1 LAGTYAGISHIGVIH
16 RCGASYLPKPTLEL
30 FNIMIRIN
38 LSVVF
43 FLWASILSA
52 QEKSNYQNIR
62 LERIPS
68 GKIFLP
74 KLVDGTGKMK
84 VVLDKINKSILNEFD
99 ITSYEETAE
108 RPWDEIEMDLEVG
121 NDILLISIRATLD
134 GSVTGFGQPVSESLY
149 FDLTNGD
156 RLKEPAF
163 ISPLSYFST
172 DGYLQFLKDYDI
184 LEDYN
189 IAAKEAIE
197 CTEGTIP
204 MCHLHQLEFSFHGN
218 NVAVFMDRYECYPRW
233 GYACQFTAGAELKLN
248 DFLNYLNRE
257 TKEYFKLVSA
267 NKTFE
272 IFRLRQSLIV
282 PNNYALFGKIDGKYP
297 FSMMFNIKDKNA
309 NGHYFYNAKKELIK
323 LTGKIEN
330 GRLILK
336 ESFNEKHTGTF
347 IIEKPED
354 FNEKIYWESPDGKK
368 RFNVTIDSQYSLYD
382 LRT

>member
-1 LAGTYAGISHIGVIH
+1 
-16 RCGASYLPKPTLEL
+16 
-30 FNIMIRIN
+30 MIRIK

-43 FLWASILSA
+43 FLLVSILSA
-52 QEKSNYQNIR
+52 QDKSNYQNIR
-62 LERIPS
+62 LERITS
-68 GKIFLP
+68 GKIILP

-84 VVLDKINKSILNEFD
+84 VVLDKMNKSILKEFE
-99 ITSYEETAE
+99 ITSYEQTAE

-121 NDILLISIRATLD
+121 NDILLVSIRATLD

-149 FDLTNGD
+149 FDLINGD

-172 DGYLQFLKDYDI
+172 DGFLQFLKDYHI
-184 LEDYN
+184 LEAYN
-189 IAAKEAIE
+189 IAAKEATE
-197 CTEGTIP
+197 CTEGTGP
-204 MCHLHQLEFSFHGN
+204 MCHLHQLEFSFHGD

-233 GYACQFTAGAELKLN
+233 GIACQFTVGAELKLN
-248 DFLNYLNRE
+248 DFLNYLNND

-267 NKTFE
+267 NKIFE
-272 IFRLRQSLIV
+272 IFRLRQSLNV
-282 PNNYALFGKIDGKYP
+282 PKNFALFGKIDDKYP
-297 FSMMFNIKDKNA
+297 FSMMINVEDKNV
-309 NGHYFYNAKKELIK
+309 NGHYYYNAKKELIK

-347 IIEKPED
+347 IIEKPGS

-368 RFNVTIDSQYSLYD
+368 RFNVTIDSQYSLND
-382 LRT
+382 LGT